1 MTPGQAR
8 IVQHSDYHSVHAEH
22 HGAVFFL
29 AQLKHRAAGG
39 ISGHIYSAAKAAV
52 IQLSRNVA
60 AELAESGVRLNTISP
75 GGIVTGIFAKSASVA
90 DAATADRVTAVVESK
105 FATVQGLP
113 RAGQTVDV
121 AYAAVFLASDRGS
134 FITGHD
140 LVVDGG
146 MVPFGTLGW
155 KESIAMRAELARRIG
170 AEVGQNA

>member
-1 MTPGQAR
+1 MQPAIT
-8 IVQHSDYHSVHAEH
+8 VNS
-22 HGAVFFL
+22 
-29 AQLKHRAAGG
+29 
-39 ISGHIYSAAKAAV
+39 ISGGAGIIEIVFHHTITARTDFADFLQRGRFASIRIDNAD
-52 IQLSRNVA
+52 LSLRQGLTHRRDPV
-60 AELAESGVRLNTISP
+60 GMRP
-75 GGIVTGIFAKSASVA
+75 
-90 DAATADRVTAVVESK
+90 ADRVTAVVESK